1 MSEPILF
8 DTNILVY
15 AHNLDSPYHLK
26 AISLVRAAIEGVL
39 EAVLAQQNL
48 LEFYAVITDPKRVS
62 KPLSPKEAS
71 SLVKDYLNSPFKI
84 IFPDKET
91 LKIAFSFD
99 EDSKGGEIF
108 DTFLVAT
115 MLSNNIKSIV
125 TLNTK
130 DFTPFPGIKII
141 GLNEFE
147 YAAS

>member
-1 MSEPILF
+1 MSEPILI

-26 AISLVRAAIEGVL
+26 AISLIRAAVEGVL
-39 EAVLAQQNL
+39 EGVLAQQNL
-48 LEFYAVITDPKRVS
+48 LEFYAIITDPKRVS
-62 KPLSPKEAS
+62 KPLSSKEAS

-84 IFPDKET
+84 IFPDQES
-91 LKIAFSFD
+91 LNLAFSLD
-99 EDSKGGEIF
+99 KDSKGGKIF

-130 DFTPFPGIKII
+130 DFISFSDIKII
-141 GLNEFE
+141 GLT
-147 YAAS
+147 